1 MNAHIF
7 LRKEH
12 VASQAQVYAI
22 TASNLLYV
30 TSGNNETQGVRS
42 LIPGITLAK

>member
-7 LRKEH
+7 LREEH
-12 VASQAQVYAI
+12 LASQAQVYAI
-22 TASNLLYV
+22 AASNSLYV
-30 TSGNNETQGVRS
+30 TSEILKPQVLRS

>member
-1 MNAHIF
+1 MNAYLF

-12 VASQAQVYAI
+12 LANQAQVYAI

-30 TSGNNETQGVRS
+30 TSEHSETPGVRS